1 MAKEGAMMAIPLEF
15 NLDRA
20 GAARTLVTGLVRWR
34 LSILAF
40 AVGFP
45 IVFYLLLLGVLIVKY
60 GYMPNY
66 ITRYDW
72 IGNVLRIIHHTPSVS
87 DMVPIILNEWL
98 LEIGHIDYDYGHGVA
113 DWSLSIVPHK
123 LAIMSLAGAL
133 IGLNVTLLLERQTAH
148 PQTLSQQCVL
158 ACRSGFL
165 TSLGAL
171 CAGLTSAT
179 VFSVACCAVPTWA
192 GSLTILG
199 VETSLAFAIEPYG
212 PIASLLG
219 IGALIVS
226 ALWIARGGG
235 AELSTPRLASPQG
248 AQS

>member
-1 MAKEGAMMAIPLEF
+1 MTALSLEF
-15 NLDRA
+15 NHGRT
-20 GAARTLVTGLVRWR
+20 GAARALMAALVRWR
-34 LSILAF
+34 LTIVAF

-45 IVFYLLLLGVLIVKY
+45 IAFYLLLLAVLIVKY

-66 ITRYDW
+66 VTRYDW
-72 IGNVLRIIHHTPSVS
+72 IENVRRIIDNTPSVS

-98 LEIGHIDYDYGHGVA
+98 LEVGHIDYQYGHGVA
-113 DWSLSIVPHK
+113 DWSLSIIPDK

-133 IGLNVTLLLERQTAH
+133 IGLNVTLLLERPAADE
-148 PQTLSQQCVL
+148 QTLSQQCVL
-158 ACRSGFL
+158 ACRAGFL

-219 IGALIVS
+219 IAALVIS
-226 ALWIARGGG
+226 ALWIARDSRP
-235 AELSTPRLASPQG
+235 ALTAAPRQPPQG
-248 AQS
+248 TQPC

>member
-1 MAKEGAMMAIPLEF
+1 MTALSLEF
-15 NLDRA
+15 NQGKV
-20 GAARTLVTGLVRWR
+20 GAVQTLVAGLVRWR
-34 LSILAF
+34 LTILAF

-72 IGNVLRIIHHTPSVS
+72 IENVLRIIHHTPSVS

-98 LEIGHIDYDYGHGVA
+98 LEIGHINYDYGHGVA
-113 DWSLSIVPHK
+113 DWSLSIIPHK
-123 LAIMSLAGAL
+123 LAIMALTGAL
-133 IGLNVTLLLERQTAH
+133 IGLNVTLLLERQSAQT
-148 PQTLSQQCVL
+148 QTLSQQCVL

-219 IGALIVS
+219 IATLVIS
-226 ALWIARGGG
+226 ALWIARDVG
-235 AELSTPRLASPQG
+235 AGLSAPHVATPQE